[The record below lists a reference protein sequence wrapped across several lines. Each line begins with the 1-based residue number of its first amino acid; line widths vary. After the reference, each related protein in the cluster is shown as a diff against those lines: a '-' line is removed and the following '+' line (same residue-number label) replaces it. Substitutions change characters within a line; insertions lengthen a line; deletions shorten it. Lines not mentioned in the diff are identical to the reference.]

1 MCISI
6 NNSDAER
13 SAFMTIPA
21 NSAVHP
27 TCAVNL
33 RIRDDVRALIDRA
46 AKSHGKSRSDFM
58 IDAARRAA
66 EEALLDQ
73 TLVRV
78 DQETY
83 AHFLAVLDQP
93 PSGEGFERL
102 MRASKP
108 WQA

>member
-1 MCISI
+1 MSTRAI
-6 NNSDAER
+6 
-13 SAFMTIPA
+13 
-21 NSAVHP
+21 SAVHP

-83 AHFLAVLDQP
+83 THFLKVLDQS

-102 MRASKP
+102 TRATKP

>member
-1 MCISI
+1 
-6 NNSDAER
+6 
-13 SAFMTIPA
+13 MTPLA
-21 NSAVHP
+21 SSGVHA

-33 RIRDDVRALIDRA
+33 RVRDDIRALIDRA

-83 AHFLAVLDQP
+83 THFLTVLDQP
-93 PSGEGFERL
+93 PSGAGFERL
-102 MRASKP
+102 IGASKP

>member
-1 MCISI
+1 MATRAS
-6 NNSDAER
+6 N
-13 SAFMTIPA
+13 
-21 NSAVHP
+21 AVHP

-33 RIRDDVRALIDRA
+33 RVRDDVRALIDRA
-46 AKSHGKSRSDFM
+46 AKSQGKSRSDFM
-58 IDAARRAA
+58 IDAGRRAA

-83 AHFLAVLDQP
+83 AHFLEVLDQP
-93 PSGEGFERL
+93 PSGLGFERL